1 MQLDFLQMKDEA
13 FQPSQS
19 ADLLPGRNF
28 QILPD
33 SHFILFLDPV
43 FQMKRPGIIH
53 PPENPHFIFGIDL
66 RCPVIFRQR
75 IVPLS
80 HMIEMPG

>member
-19 ADLLPGRNF
+19 ADLLPGGNF

-33 SHFILFLDPV
+33 SHFILLLDPG

-80 HMIEMPG
+80 HMIKMPG